1 VKFTPARAI
10 AKSGGLIPAIFRST
24 RKREGAPFAPAK
36 ASKKLEMYFL
46 PDIYVECEACQ
57 GKRFTAE
64 VLVAKYHGKDIAEV
78 LAMSIDEAKSFFAE
92 VPPIKEKMQ
101 LLSDIG
107 LGYLQLGQSAPSLS
121 GGEAQRVKLA
131 TELAKRDTGRT
142 IYILDEPT
150 VGLHFDDAKKLLII
164 LRRLVE
170 KGNTVVVIEHNLQFI
185 KEADWCVELGPDGG
199 DKGGKII
206 FTGAPEQLA
215 KANTP
220 TAKFLK

>member
-1 VKFTPARAI
+1 
-10 AKSGGLIPAIFRST
+10 
-24 RKREGAPFAPAK
+24 
-36 ASKKLEMYFL
+36 
-46 PDIYVECEACQ
+46 VECEACQ

-64 VLVAKYHGKDIAEV
+64 VLSAKYRDKSIADV
-78 LAMSIDEAKSFFAE
+78 LEMSVDEAKNFFADI
-92 VPPIKEKMQ
+92 PPINDKMQ
-101 LLSDIG
+101 TLSDIG

-170 KGNTVVVIEHNLQFI
+170 KGNTVIVIEHNLDFI
-185 KEADWCVELGPDGG
+185 KEADWCVEMGPDGG
-199 DKGGKII
+199 ANGGQII
-206 FTGAPEQLA
+206 FTGPPEQLA
-215 KANTP
+215 KSNTW

>member
-1 VKFTPARAI
+1 
-10 AKSGGLIPAIFRST
+10 
-24 RKREGAPFAPAK
+24 
-36 ASKKLEMYFL
+36 MYFL
-46 PDIYVECEACQ
+46 PDVYVECEVCR

-64 VLVAKYHGKDIAEV
+64 VLSAKYHDKSIADV
-78 LAMSIDEAKSFFAE
+78 LEMSINEAKTFFSDI
-92 VPPIKEKMQ
+92 PPIRDKME

-150 VGLHFDDAKKLLII
+150 VGLHFDDAKKLMII

-170 KGNTVVVIEHNLQFI
+170 KGNTVVIIEHNLEII
-185 KEADWCVELGPDGG
+185 KEADWCVEMGPDGG
-199 DKGGKII
+199 GKGGKII
-206 FTGAPEQLA
+206 FTGTPEQL
-215 KANTP
+215 KKFDTP
-220 TAKFLK
+220 TSKFLNN